1 MEISLKSNNINLKSN
16 EINSNK
22 FLEKIFSF
30 SKETDNLFDEEHLN
44 QSEKT
49 VYEFSPLEKTKK
61 NYNSKNLETKIKSP
75 KNLKNEKNFKKKKEK
90 KQKQKQ
96 KLKIV
101 YENNKDTSFN
111 EIKESNCKQN
121 QNIENTNQNSLRE
134 SPKINSI
141 KENESENTTSF
152 ATDNNLSPIENSSFN
167 VNSVERFEK
176 NQNVFI
182 KPNNCL
188 CDFIENSICNL
199 NTKQYYDN
207 NELNLLKNYNNDIFF
222 PNDSQIRKK
231 NNKKKKK
238 RKNINFN
245 YNKINDNTIIT
256 NENNFINQ
264 LFVNRFECHNLYN
277 NIFSHLNSN
286 MENYNIYSNINYN
299 NNKKTTLKNNSI
311 LSKSNILSNLKNQNN
326 SKSENIEK
334 NYEEKKLKKKYI
346 YMSDILSCPPIK
358 INQKCTKPFIIN
370 NQDKKKEILLNIKIK
385 KTESDNYIE
394 LPIREEEDPILIL
407 DNLKLDLQE
416 IQKKKI
422 IKDIENSLNIIKHF
436 KNLYIENDSL
446 NIINK
451 IKNNMNCINIAEI

>member
-1 MEISLKSNNINLKSN
+1 MEISLKSNNKNLKLN
-16 EINSNK
+16 EINTNK

-30 SKETDNLFDEEHLN
+30 YSETDDLFDEEHLI

-49 VYEFSPLEKTKK
+49 VYEFSPLEKTKQD
-61 NYNSKNLETKIKSP
+61 YDSKNLETKIKST
-75 KNLKNEKNFKKKKEK
+75 KNLKKEKNFKKKKEM
-90 KQKQKQ
+90 KQKQ
-96 KLKIV
+96 KLKIL
-101 YENNKDTSFN
+101 YENIKDTSFN
-111 EIKESNCKQN
+111 EIKEINCKQN
-121 QNIENTNQNSLRE
+121 QNIENKNQNSLRK

-141 KENESENTTSF
+141 KENESENTTTSF
-152 ATDNNLSPIENSSFN
+152 ATDNNLSPIVNSSFN

-182 KPNNCL
+182 KPNNYL
-188 CDFIENSICNL
+188 CDFFENSICNL

-207 NELNLLKNYNNDIFF
+207 NELKLLKNYNKDIFF

-256 NENNFINQ
+256 NGNNIINQ
-264 LFVNRFECHNLYN
+264 LFVNRFEYHNIYN

-286 MENYNIYSNINYN
+286 MENYNNYSNINYN

-311 LSKSNILSNLKNQNN
+311 LSKSNILSNLKNQKN
-326 SKSENIEK
+326 SKSECIEK
-334 NYEEKKLKKKYI
+334 NYEEKKFKKKYI

-358 INQKCTKPFIIN
+358 INQKCTKPFIMN

-385 KTESDNYIE
+385 KKESDNYIE

-407 DNLKLDLQE
+407 ENLQLDLNE

-422 IKDIENSLNIIKHF
+422 IKDIEYSLHIIKHF
-436 KNLYIENDSL
+436 NNLYIENDSL

-451 IKNNMNCINIAEI
+451 IKNNMNCKNIAEI

>member
-1 MEISLKSNNINLKSN
+1 MEISLKSNNKNLQLN
-16 EINSNK
+16 EINTNK

-30 SKETDNLFDEEHLN
+30 SSETNDLFDEEHLI

-61 NYNSKNLETKIKSP
+61 NYNSKNLETKIKST
-75 KNLKNEKNFKKKKEK
+75 KNLKNEKNFKKKKEM
-90 KQKQKQ
+90 KQKQ
-96 KLKIV
+96 KLKIL
-101 YENNKDTSFN
+101 YENIKDTSFN
-111 EIKESNCKQN
+111 EIKEINCKQN
-121 QNIENTNQNSLRE
+121 QNIENTNQNSLRK

-141 KENESENTTSF
+141 KENESENTTTSF
-152 ATDNNLSPIENSSFN
+152 ATDNNLSPIVNSSFN

-188 CDFIENSICNL
+188 CDFFENSICNL

-207 NELNLLKNYNNDIFF
+207 NEFKDIFF
-222 PNDSQIRKK
+222 PNDSRVRKK

-256 NENNFINQ
+256 NENNIINQ

-277 NIFSHLNSN
+277 NIFWHLNSN

-334 NYEEKKLKKKYI
+334 NYEEKKFKKKYI
-346 YMSDILSCPPIK
+346 YMSDVLSCPPIK

-385 KTESDNYIE
+385 KIDSDNYIE
-394 LPIREEEDPILIL
+394 LPIREEEDPLVIL
-407 DNLKLDLQE
+407 DNLKIDLQE

-422 IKDIENSLNIIKHF
+422 IKDIEYSLNIIKHF
-436 KNLYIENDSL
+436 NTLYIENDSL

-451 IKNNMNCINIAEI
+451 IKNNMNCKNIAEI